1 MCNFAVRKK
10 AGDCR
15 RPNAVRLITL
25 LGKAAAAAE
34 MGSPGANVGHR
45 NPPRTVGRVV
55 WSAKSAVE
63 TGMST
68 KMLTGSFVALITP
81 FNRDG
86 SVDFAAFRTLLK
98 FQEERGTSAV
108 LIMGSTGETSM
119 LSPEEKKQ
127 IIVET
132 AKMKTGRMPIF
143 FGCTGNNTE
152 ATIANVRFAKDN
164 GADGAILAAPAY
176 ICAPESDIERF
187 FLDVAD
193 ATDLP
198 LGIYNNPPRVKS
210 DLHWD
215 HLLRIFKHPN
225 YVVHKESTARVGQV
239 AQVLAG
245 NPKVSVMCCDSPNL
259 GLVVPTMS
267 LGGHGTANMTGNIA
281 PTELATISTPW
292 TSYVEAE
299 NFRSAYLKLLP
310 LLHFTY
316 SAINPV
322 AVKSLMKALGLP
334 AGDLRKPLT
343 NLDGEALAKGIRIVK
358 ELGLDQQYGYKV
370 APISAVA
377 A

>member
-1 MCNFAVRKK
+1 MMSKK
-10 AGDCR
+10 
-15 RPNAVRLITL
+15 L
-25 LGKAAAAAE
+25 
-34 MGSPGANVGHR
+34 M
-45 NPPRTVGRVV
+45 
-55 WSAKSAVE
+55 
-63 TGMST
+63 
-68 KMLTGSFVALITP
+68 TGSFVALITP
-81 FNRDG
+81 FNKNG
-86 SVDFAAFRTLLK
+86 TVDFAAFRTLLK
-98 FQEERGTSAV
+98 FHEDHRTSAV

-119 LSPEEKKQ
+119 LSPEEKKK
-127 IIVET
+127 IIVEC
-132 AKMKTGRMPIF
+132 AKMKKSNMPIF

-152 ATIANVRFAKDN
+152 STIASVRFAAAN

-176 ICAPESDIERF
+176 ICAPEADIERF

-210 DLHWD
+210 DLNWD

-245 NPKVSVMCCDSPNL
+245 RPNVSVMCCDSPNL

-267 LGGHGTANMTGNIA
+267 LGGHGTANMTGNVA
-281 PTELATISTPW
+281 PRELATISTPW
-292 TSYVEAE
+292 ASYADAE
-299 NFRSAYLKLLP
+299 NFRATYLDLLP

-322 AVKSLMKALGLP
+322 AVKSLMKALGMP
-334 AGDLRKPLT
+334 SGDLRKPLT
-343 NLDGEALAKGIRIVK
+343 GLEGEAVAKGLRIIQD
-358 ELGLDQQYGYKV
+358 LGLDKRYGYKLKPV
-370 APISAVA
+370 SAVA

>member
-1 MCNFAVRKK
+1 MSQKK
-10 AGDCR
+10 
-15 RPNAVRLITL
+15 
-25 LGKAAAAAE
+25 
-34 MGSPGANVGHR
+34 
-45 NPPRTVGRVV
+45 
-55 WSAKSAVE
+55 
-63 TGMST
+63 
-68 KMLTGSFVALITP
+68 LTGSFVALITP
-81 FNRDG
+81 FNKDG
-86 SVDFAAFRTLLK
+86 SVDFAAFRTLLAFHK
-98 FQEERGTSAV
+98 DNGTSAI
-108 LIMGSTGETSM
+108 LIMGSTGESSM
-119 LSPEEKKQ
+119 LSQQEKQQ
-127 IIVET
+127 IIVEC
-132 AKMKTGRMPIF
+132 AKMKTPDMPIF

-152 ATIANVRFAKDN
+152 ATIATVKFAKDN

-176 ICAPESDIERF
+176 ICAPEDDIERF

-245 NPKVSVMCCDSPNL
+245 KPTVSVMCCDSPNL

-267 LGGHGTANMTGNIA
+267 LGGHGTANMTGNVA
-281 PTELATISTPW
+281 PAELATISTPW
-292 TSYVEAE
+292 ASYAEAE
-299 NFRSAYLKLLP
+299 NFKTTYLRLLP

-343 NLDGEALAKGIRIVK
+343 NLAAEQLAKGIRIIQ
-358 ELGLDQQYGYKV
+358 ELGLDKTYGYK
-370 APISAVA
+370 ISPVAVA